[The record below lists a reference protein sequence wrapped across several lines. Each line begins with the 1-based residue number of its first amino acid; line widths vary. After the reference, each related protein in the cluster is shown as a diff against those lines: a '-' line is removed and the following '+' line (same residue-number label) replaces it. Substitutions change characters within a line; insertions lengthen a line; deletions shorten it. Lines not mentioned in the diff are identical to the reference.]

1 VAKKIGH
8 NYPLVLGDDKTEK
21 VFGKIKGMP
30 TTIVYGPDGKV
41 TYSKTGVV
49 TKDLL
54 DRVINGEKP

>member
-1 VAKKIGH
+1 
-8 NYPLVLGDDKTEK
+8 
-21 VFGKIKGMP
+21 MP

-41 TYSKTGVV
+41 AYSKTGVV